1 MQMIRVHGTCVAIA
15 GEGVLLRGMPGSG
28 KSDLALRL
36 IDGGARL
43 VADDQTELTRR
54 GDTITAAAP
63 GDRVLLVTGMSGAGR
78 STALKSLEDIG
89 YEAVD
94 NLPIS
99 LLPNIVRREAA
110 PRRPLAIGIDIRTRD
125 FGAASF
131 LAALDPLAGGSGIDL
146 RVVFLDCEDELLRRR
161 YTETRRRHPL

>member
-1 MQMIRVHGTCVAIA
+1 MPMIRVHGTCVAID
-15 GEGVLLRGMPGSG
+15 GEGVLLRGRPGSG

-36 IDGGARL
+36 IDGGALL
-43 VADDQTELTRR
+43 VADDQTELSRR
-54 GDTITAAAP
+54 GDAIAAAASA
-63 GDRVLLVTGMSGAGR
+63 GDRVLLVTGRSGAGR
-78 STALKSLEDIG
+78 STALKALEDIG

-131 LAALDPLAGGSGIDL
+131 LAALEPLAG
-146 RVVFLDCEDELLRRR
+146 
-161 YTETRRRHPL
+161 